1 MNQEITFRYDY
12 SAKENIE
19 VHEIRKKYLPQ
30 CESKLEEL
38 KRLDRIVQNSGMIE
52 SLCVGIGGLLIFG
65 FGLCLVMQVIG
76 TGVLIA
82 IVGILL
88 GVVSMA
94 CMFAAY
100 PVYHS
105 IFKKTKT
112 KYTQRIL
119 ELANELSGNETTM
132 L

>member
-19 VHEIRKKYLPQ
+19 VQKIRKKYLPQ

-38 KRLDRIVQNSGMIE
+38 KRLDRTVQNSGMIE

-65 FGLCLVMQVIG
+65 LGLCLVMQVIG
-76 TGVLIA
+76 NGALIA

-88 GVVSMA
+88 GVVGMA
-94 CMFAAY
+94 CIAL
-100 PVYHS
+100 
-105 IFKKTKT
+105 IILILQNNRKK
-112 KYTQRIL
+112 
-119 ELANELSGNETTM
+119 
-132 L
+132 